1 MEEANLKLI
10 PRCITGDRCVA
21 YVNTGHLSPCC
32 WIDGY
37 DIQTSEDYRQ
47 FFTEEMKVKNND
59 SIQKILDTKVWV
71 DFYQMLRDR
80 PLEAPKVCWQ
90 YCGKFNHTVSQRTPE
105 RDILREDKIKN
116 LRESQ

>member
-1 MEEANLKLI
+1 M
-10 PRCITGDRCVA
+10 DRF
-21 YVNTGHLSPCC
+21 LS
-32 WIDGY
+32 
-37 DIQTSEDYRQ
+37 
-47 FFTEEMKVKNND
+47 
-59 SIQKILDTKVWV
+59 
-71 DFYQMLRDR
+71 MLRER